1 MVKAQLTYKGTV
13 LIPLAAFDE
22 GSYAAMLIVETPD
35 ESQRA
40 SGVLGNFPTADEA
53 CRYAV
58 EYGMAE
64 IDMHTQRRASET

>member
-1 MVKAQLTYKGTV
+1 MFKSELTYKGTV
-13 LIPLAAFDE
+13 LIPLAAFDD
-22 GSYAAMLIVETPD
+22 GSYAAMLIVESPD
-35 ESQRA
+35 ETQRA

-64 IDMHTQRRASET
+64 VDMLT

>member
-64 IDMHTQRRASET
+64 IDMLRQRRAASA

>member
-1 MVKAQLTYKGTV
+1 MFKTQLTYKGIV
-13 LIPLAAFDE
+13 LIPLAAFDA
-22 GSYAAMLIVETPD
+22 GTYAAMFIVEDSD

-64 IDMHTQRRASET
+64 IDTLTQRRSAR

>member
-1 MVKAQLTYKGTV
+1 MIKAQLTYKGII
-13 LIPLAAFDE
+13 LIPLAAFDA
-22 GSYAAMLIVETPD
+22 GSYAAMIIVEVPD
-35 ESQRA
+35 EFQRA

-64 IDMHTQRRASET
+64 IDALVQRPKC

>member
-1 MVKAQLTYKGTV
+1 MFKSELRYKGTV
-13 LIPLAAFDE
+13 LIPLAAFDD
-22 GSYAAMLIVETPD
+22 GSYAAMLIVGSPD

-64 IDMHTQRRASET
+64 IDQRKPCMML

>member
-1 MVKAQLTYKGTV
+1 MIKTQLTYKGVV
-13 LIPLAAFDE
+13 LIPLVAFDA
-22 GSYAAMLIVETPD
+22 GSYAAMFIVEESD

-64 IDMHTQRRASET
+64 IDSLTQRPRAK